1 MTTQLESLRGKTLF
15 ITGGSRGI
23 GRAIALR
30 AAADGANVVIAAKT
44 AVESDKL
51 VGSVYSVAEE
61 VVAAG
66 GKALPLIVDV
76 RDADQVIAAMA
87 QAAEHFGGIDILV
100 NNAGAINLMGVEH
113 TSLKKYDLIQTIN
126 HRATF
131 ICAQAALPYLKKSTN
146 AHILS
151 LSPPVNMAP
160 HWLKPFSPYALSKY
174 GMTIL
179 TLGMAEEFRDYGIS
193 CNTLWPATYIAT
205 AAVAV
210 NLGGENTLLV
220 SRKPEIMADAAH
232 AIFAS
237 PKGTVTGHAFTDEES
252 LARIGVTDLTHY
264 ACSPDHLDKLQKDF
278 FLD

>member
-1 MTTQLESLRGKTLF
+1 MGSLKGRTLF

-30 AAADGANVVIAAKT
+30 AARDGANVVIAAKS
-44 AVESDKL
+44 AEPHPKL
-51 VGSVYSVAEE
+51 PGTIFSVAEE
-61 VVAAG
+61 IEAAG
-66 GKALPLIVDV
+66 GRALPLQVDV
-76 RDADQVIAAMA
+76 REEDQVRAAMA
-87 QAAEHFGGIDILV
+87 KAAEHFGGIDCLV

-113 TSLKKYDLIQTIN
+113 TPLKKYDLIQGVN

-131 ICAQAALPYLKKSTN
+131 LCAQAALPYLKQSPH

-151 LSPPVNMAP
+151 LSPPINMAP
-160 HWLKPFSPYALSKY
+160 HWLKPFAPYTVSKY

-205 AAVAV
+205 AAVEV
-210 NLGGENTLLV
+210 NLGGEAAAAV
-220 SRKPEIMADAAH
+220 SRKPEIMADAAY
-232 AIFAS
+232 AILS
-237 PKGTVTGHAFTDEES
+237 TGRGELTGQSLLDEQA
-252 LARIGVTDLTHY
+252 LARAGITDLSGY
-264 ACSPDHLDKLQKDF
+264 ACDPANIDKLQRDF

>member
-1 MTTQLESLRGKTLF
+1 MTSLKGKTIF

-30 AAADGANVVIAAKT
+30 AARDGANVVIAAKT
-44 AVESDKL
+44 AVATDKL
-51 VGSVYSVAEE
+51 DGTVYSVAEE

-66 GKALPLIVDV
+66 GQALPLIVDV
-76 RDADQVIAAMA
+76 RDQEQVVAAIE
-87 QAAEHFGGIDILV
+87 QAAKHFGGIDILV
-100 NNAGAINLMGVEH
+100 NNAGAINLVGVEH
-113 TSLKKYDLIQTIN
+113 TSLKKYDLIQSIN

-131 ICAQAALPYLKKSTN
+131 ICSQAALPFLKKSEN
-146 AHILS
+146 GHILS
-151 LSPPVNMAP
+151 LSPPINMAP
-160 HWLKPFSPYALSKY
+160 HWLKGFAPYALSKY

-210 NLGGENTLLV
+210 NLGNDVTMQV
-220 SRKPEIMADAAH
+220 SRKPDIMADAAH
-232 AIFAS
+232 AIYTSARGMLS
-237 PKGTVTGHAFTDEES
+237 GKTLTDEQA
-252 LARIGVTDLTHY
+252 LARIGVTDLDHY
-264 ACSPDHLDKLQKDF
+264 ACSPDHIGQLQKDF

>member
-1 MTTQLESLRGKTLF
+1 MTTLKGKTIF

-30 AAADGANVVIAAKT
+30 AARDGANVVIAAKT
-44 AVESDKL
+44 AVATDKL
-51 VGSVYSVAEE
+51 EGTVYSVAEE

-66 GKALPLIVDV
+66 GQALPLIVDV
-76 RDADQVIAAMA
+76 RDQDQVIAAIE
-87 QAAEHFGGIDILV
+87 QAVKHFGGIDILV

-131 ICAQAALPYLKKSTN
+131 ICAQAALPYLKKSEN
-146 AHILS
+146 GHILS
-151 LSPPVNMAP
+151 LSPPINMVP
-160 HWLKPFSPYALSKY
+160 HWLKPFAPYALSKY

-210 NLGGENTLLV
+210 NLGGDTTLQV
-220 SRKPEIMADAAH
+220 SRKPEIMADAAY
-232 AIFAS
+232 AIFTSA
-237 PKGTVTGHAFTDEES
+237 KGSVTGEALTDETA
-252 LARIGVTDLTHY
+252 LAKIGVTDLTHY
-264 ACSPDHLDKLQKDF
+264 ACIPENAHKLQKDF

>member
-1 MTTQLESLRGKTLF
+1 MNSLKGRTIF

-30 AAADGANVVIAAKT
+30 CARDGANVVIAAKS
-44 AVESDKL
+44 AEPHPKL
-51 VGSVYSVAEE
+51 AGTIFTVADE
-61 VVAAG
+61 VRAAG
-66 GKALPLIVDV
+66 GQALALQVDV
-76 RDADQVIAAMA
+76 RDEEQVRAAMA
-87 QAAEHFGGIDILV
+87 KAAETFGGIDVLI

-113 TSLKKYDLIQTIN
+113 TPLKKYDLIQGVN

-131 ICAQAALPYLKKSTN
+131 LCAQAALPYLKKSGN

-160 HWLKPFSPYALSKY
+160 HWLKPFAPYAVSKY

-205 AAVAV
+205 AAVEV
-210 NLGGENTLLV
+210 NLGGDATLEV
-220 SRKPEIMADAAH
+220 SRKPDIMADAAH
-232 AIFAS
+232 AIISAARLEL
-237 PKGTVTGHAFTDEES
+237 TGQALLDEEA
-252 LARIGVTDLTHY
+252 LARVGITDLTNY
-264 ACSPDHLDKLQKDF
+264 ACKPENAGKLQRDF

>member
-1 MTTQLESLRGKTLF
+1 MSTLKGRTLF

-30 AAADGANVVIAAKT
+30 AARDGANVVIAAKS
-44 AVESDKL
+44 AEPHPKL
-51 VGSVYSVAEE
+51 PGTIFSVAGE
-61 VVAAG
+61 VEAAG
-66 GKALPLIVDV
+66 GRALALQVDV
-76 RDADQVIAAMA
+76 REENQVREALAKAAA
-87 QAAEHFGGIDILV
+87 HFGGIDALI

-113 TSLKKYDLIQTIN
+113 TPLKKYDLIQGVN

-131 ICAQAALPYLKKSTN
+131 LCAQAALPYLKESDN

-151 LSPPVNMAP
+151 LSPPINMAP
-160 HWLKPFSPYALSKY
+160 HWLKPFSPYTVSKY

-205 AAVAV
+205 SAVEV
-210 NLGGENTLLV
+210 NLGGEGAAAV
-220 SRKPEIMADAAH
+220 SRKPDIMADAAH
-232 AIFAS
+232 SILTSARGS
-237 PKGTVTGHAFTDEES
+237 LTGQALLDEDA
-252 LARIGVTDLTHY
+252 LARIGITDLKGY
-264 ACSPDHLDKLQKDF
+264 ACIAENADKLQRDF

>member
-1 MTTQLESLRGKTLF
+1 MTSLKCKTIF

-30 AAADGANVVIAAKT
+30 AARDGANIVIAAKT
-44 AVESDKL
+44 AVASEKL
-51 VGSVYSVAEE
+51 EGTIYSVAEE

-66 GKALPLIVDV
+66 GQALPLIVDV
-76 RDADQVIAAMA
+76 RDPDQVIAAMA
-87 QAAEHFGGIDILV
+87 QAAEHFGGIDVLV

-113 TSLKKYDLIQTIN
+113 TSMKKYDLIQSVN

-131 ICAQAALPYLKKSTN
+131 ICAQAALPYLKKSSN
-146 AHILS
+146 PHILS

-160 HWLKPFSPYALSKY
+160 HWLKPFAPYAVSKY

-210 NLGGENTLLV
+210 NLGGDTTMLV
-220 SRKPEIMADAAH
+220 SRKPEIMADAAY
-232 AIFAS
+232 AIMS
-237 PKGTVTGHAFTDEES
+237 SDRGTWTGLALTDEET
-252 LARIGVTDLTHY
+252 LAKVGVTDLTHY
-264 ACSPDHLDKLQKDF
+264 ACSPEHIDQLQKDF